1 MSKKKKFLIYL
12 FAFLLSIVA
21 VVGGCFAI
29 MFLSPGTEILG
40 YKYIVLN
47 QKEAV
52 TLNQSDL
59 YAVQAVKIMSDLSSI
74 SIYPGNT
81 DEIVITYNQNISGYV
96 KSVNADYSISAK
108 KQSQLFSTYTDVTED
123 LTTMVIKI
131 SEPKGW
137 LSYSES
143 NVKIALPQN
152 VYKAIY
158 ASCSKSDVT
167 LASTQKYT
175 DSETNEELTRN
186 ISCKHLFLQS
196 AGDGNV
202 TVLPNDTMKTLNF
215 QTEFGTA
222 KISGKKELSAEQV
235 VFSTDSGT
243 FDFYNNGEGTL
254 SLSRGL
260 FVNASGSPTIKFCN
274 LNSNVSITT
283 NGGDIDLGKV
293 GQETSPYE
301 VKMYSS
307 GANLN
312 ISTLYGV
319 ILSEGADGQTN
330 NISINYLKNTSSELA
345 TIHSGA
351 GNITINTLE
360 SDASLTSTSGNI
372 TVYEVGVSYGI
383 YAYSTSG
390 TISINYTKSATFH
403 SGTLLQVFT
412 KSGSVKLQN
421 ISCKLELTVLDNSSQ
436 SPCELTFTAICN
448 STDGSQLT
456 NKISAPSRDVKITF
470 VGSGDGL
477 ASRMLT
483 TKVVYFDSSISSL
496 CSKVDTTS
504 IPANRDSLLNQ
515 TQYKDYSYQ
524 YRLFYINPD
533 KAEEEGEVVL
543 YQRFGILLIDSASTT
558 VYHRLSA

>member
-12 FAFLLSIVA
+12 SVFLLSIVA

-47 QKEAV
+47 EKETV
-52 TLNQSDL
+52 TLTSSDL
-59 YAVQAVKIMSDLSSI
+59 YSVQAVKIMSDISRI
-74 SIYPGNT
+74 SIYPANN
-81 DEIVITYNQNISGYV
+81 DELTITYNQNISGYV
-96 KSVNADYSISAK
+96 KSVNAEYNISTK
-108 KQSQLFSTYTDVTED
+108 KQNQLFSTYTDMTEN
-123 LTTMVIKI
+123 LSTMVIKI

-137 LSYSES
+137 LSYTES
-143 NVKIALPQN
+143 NIKIALPQ
-152 VYKAIY
+152 KDFTAIY
-158 ASCSKSDVT
+158 ASCGKSDVT
-167 LASTQKYT
+167 LTSTQKYT
-175 DSETNEELTRN
+175 DSETNTEYTKD

-202 TVLPNDTMKTLNF
+202 TVTPNNTFKTFNF

-222 KISGKKELSAEQV
+222 KIAGKKELSAEQV
-235 VFSTDSGT
+235 VFSTNSGT
-243 FDFYNNGEGTL
+243 FDFYNKGEGVL
-254 SLSRGL
+254 NLSRGL
-260 FVNASGSPTIKFCN
+260 VINATGSPTIKFCN

-293 GQETSPYE
+293 GQEGSPFE

-312 ISTLYGV
+312 ISSLYGV
-319 ILSEGADGQTN
+319 ILSEGADGQAN

-360 SDASLTSTSGNI
+360 SEASLTSTSGNI
-372 TVYEVGVSYGI
+372 TVYEVGVTYSI

-390 TISINYTKSATFH
+390 SVSINYSKSSTFH

-412 KSGSVKLQN
+412 KSGNIKLQN
-421 ISCKLELTVLDNSSQ
+421 ISCKLDLSILDNSSKG
-436 SPCELTFTAICN
+436 SCELTFTAICN
-448 STDGSQLT
+448 STDGSKLT

-470 VGSGDGL
+470 IGSGDGL

-496 CSKVDTTS
+496 CSKVDTKSTPS
-504 IPANRDSLLNQ
+504 DRDSLLNR
-515 TQYKDYSYQ
+515 TEYKDYSNQ
-524 YRLFYINPD
+524 YRLFYTNPA
-533 KAEEEGEVVL
+533 KADEEGEVVL
-543 YQRFGILLIDSASTT
+543 YQRFGILLVDSASTS